1 MDQKLFYTISETCR
15 LLSVGRTKLY
25 ELIGRGEIPI
35 RKLGKKTLVSAA
47 DLKRWADQLPAI
59 AAKTT
64 DRTELKTRRH
74 EATR

>member
-35 RKLGKKTLVSAA
+35 RKLGKKSLVSAA
-47 DLKRWADQLPAI
+47 DLKRWAERLPAI
-59 AAKTT
+59 EVKTA
-64 DRTELKTRRH
+64 DRADVKAGRR